1 MFIKRT
7 LAAGGF
13 VLASVAA
20 ASAANLSVMGGRTG
34 RASSGTGLQLSWTL
48 CRRIWWIHIR
58 TCWRR
63 RSPSRLQFRERWLC
77 RRGRSASRRRVCWSG
92 ILHHRRRTCW
102 LPRGR
107 TCSSVRRGRCGLP
120 PRYSGVLLHRRRRH
134 GGRGWNEFVIV
145 RRGQSAGRVWWRLL
159 PSDDPSRVQL
169 APLGT
174 HSLRFG
180 TTRAL
185 QWMAESRGDG
195 AVECWLTLD
204 RWLDLLLLGL
214 RRYCGR
220 PKELPLTACSFL

>member
-1 MFIKRT
+1 MGERALLYGAAAVGYLPVIPAFFYT
-7 LAAGGF
+7 AGGGME
-13 VLASVAA
+13 VAVGT
-20 ASAANLSVMGGRTG
+20 NLSLFAEA
-34 RASSGTGLQLSWTL
+34 RAL
-48 CRRIWWIHIR
+48 
-58 TCWRR
+58 
-63 RSPSRLQFRERWLC
+63 
-77 RRGRSASRRRVCWSG
+77 
-92 ILHHRRRTCW
+92 
-102 LPRGR
+102 
-107 TCSSVRRGRCGLP
+107 
-120 PRYSGVLLHRRRRH
+120 
-134 GGRGWNEFVIV
+134 
-145 RRGQSAGRVWWRLL
+145 GRVWWRLL

-204 RWLDLLLLGL
+204 RWLDLLLLRL